1 MTLPDLHSIPISDL
15 ISYRRNAQEFRSLIN
30 VHEDVPLSSVLQTLH
45 DHGILSV
52 PVCRAAPDG
61 GKEFTGII
69 SVFDVMA
76 WTVFQGMFDDTA

>member
-15 ISYRRNAQEFRSLIN
+15 ISYRRNTQEFRPLLS
-30 VHEDVPLSSVLQTLH
+30 VHEDVPLSSVLQTLR
-45 DHGILSV
+45 DNGILSV
-52 PVCRAAPDG
+52 PVCKAAPGG

-76 WTVFQGMFDDTA
+76 WTVFQGMFDSA